1 MQDLAT
7 VLKDFQKRFPALTE
21 SRAADAFEAIQQ
33 DEEVKAFFNDNQA
46 ALKPDALVVSI
57 TDLFEFVRE
66 KKRVKEGK
74 QALYPGYHPRLV
86 LEKGYPH
93 VAYEPSEDTK
103 KALRQAALLKSV
115 AVPKSVAKADLNQI
129 VSEVQDDEGRA
140 PAVAAVVATFS
151 ALVNKENQ
159 RGTNDDFVPGVY
171 LSGDFGIGKTYLMGA
186 LANALAYNG
195 IGVMM
200 VHWSTMIERLK
211 GSFGSNGDQSLLD
224 MIDEAKKAPVLI
236 LDDLGADTLS
246 SWSRD
251 SVLAVILEY
260 RMQHELTTCFTSNFD
275 LDSLEKYLA
284 QTRDG
289 QEPGKAARLM
299 QRVLFLSKPVAMAGK
314 NRRLDR

>member
-1 MQDLAT
+1 MQDLAN
-7 VLKDFQKRFPALTE
+7 VLKDFQKRYPKLGHSQTAE
-21 SRAADAFEAIQQ
+21 AFEAIQA
-33 DEEVKAFFNDNQA
+33 DDEVKDFFSENQEI
-46 ALKPDALVVSI
+46 LKPDALVVSI

-66 KKRVKEGK
+66 KKREQLGK
-74 QALYPGYHPRLV
+74 PALYPGYRPRLV
-86 LEKGYPH
+86 VEKGYPH
-93 VAYEPSEDTK
+93 VAYEPTEATK
-103 KALRQAALLKSV
+103 KTLRQAALLRSI

-129 VSEVQDDEGRA
+129 VAEVADDEGRA

-151 ALVNKENQ
+151 ALVSQKEQ
-159 RGTNDDFVPGVY
+159 VGEREFVPGVY
-171 LSGDFGIGKTYLMGA
+171 LSGDFGVGKTYLMGA
-186 LANALAYNG
+186 FANALAYNG

-211 GSFGSNGDQSLLD
+211 GSFGNNGDQSLLTLVD
-224 MIDEAKKAPVLI
+224 DAKKAPVLI

-275 LDSLEKYLA
+275 LQSLEKYLA

-299 QRVLFLSKPVAMAGK
+299 QRVRYLAKPVAMAGE
-314 NRRLDR
+314 NRRLNR